1 MCVIMNIYRQQTRR
15 LIKKL
20 KETKGNLNAVMDF
33 FVQLSRIR
41 PIMSIGIINAIQ
53 SEMTDSSKLMWN
65 SITSREW
72 MARIS
77 LDDIRN
83 HVVFIMYKNFQTV
96 LDSQDY
102 YDTSIENVK
111 YHVAAQR
118 KTLLL
123 EDLAPLLETCYYIR
137 HICIIKEWIEDDF
150 DDLSMLEADDWDMYP
165 NWISMCVQQGGLKHA
180 VHEAYKLIECWQ

>member
-1 MCVIMNIYRQQTRR
+1 MNIYRQQTRR